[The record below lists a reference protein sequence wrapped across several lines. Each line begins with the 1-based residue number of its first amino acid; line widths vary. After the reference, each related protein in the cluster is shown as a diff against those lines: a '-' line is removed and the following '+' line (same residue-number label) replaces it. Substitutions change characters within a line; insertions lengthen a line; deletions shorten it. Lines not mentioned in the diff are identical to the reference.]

1 MSFVHLHLH
10 SEYSLLDGAIRIKS
24 LPKSIK
30 DMGMDA
36 CAITDHGSMFGII
49 DFYNA
54 CLKEKIK
61 PILGCEVYVASRGRD
76 DKEVSYD
83 KDQYHLILLA
93 KDNIGFQNLMK
104 LVSIGYTEGFYYK
117 PRVDHMVL
125 EKYSEGLIALSAC
138 LSGEISQAVLA
149 HDPQK
154 AKETALFY
162 DRIFGRG
169 NFYLEL
175 QQNGIP
181 EQNIVNAALVNLS
194 NQTGIPM
201 VATND
206 CHYLK
211 SADAKAHEILLC
223 MQTGK
228 RMSDP
233 DRMKMQSEEFF
244 VKSPEEM
251 TSSFQSI
258 PSAIENSRKIA
269 DMCNVTLEF
278 GKIHLP
284 EFEIPVEYA
293 SHEDYLKELS
303 FGGLTARLDVS
314 MSVTKKEYEDR
325 LNFELDV
332 INRMGFTDYY
342 LIVWDFIDFAKKN
355 DIMVGPGRGSG
366 AGSLAA
372 YCLGITNIDPLKYD
386 LLFERFLNSER
397 VNMPDFDIDFCY
409 ERRQEVI
416 DYVTKKYGT
425 DRVAQVITFGTLAA
439 RACVRDVARALDMP
453 YSDADKLAKMIPFG
467 PGITLK
473 HSLESSPD
481 LKYEYDN
488 NPAAKDVLDT
498 AILFEGMP
506 RHASTHAAGVIISS
520 CPITDIAPL
529 SKNEDAIVVQYAKGN
544 IELIGLLKFDF
555 LGLRT
560 LTVMRDTVEMVKRNY
575 GVDIDFDKMPMDDKE
590 IFKMICDGNTD
601 AIFQL
606 ESQGMTNF
614 MKELK
619 PENLE
624 DIIAGISLF
633 RPGPMEQ
640 IPKYVAA
647 KRDRRKISYSHPLL
661 EPILNV
667 TYGCIVYQEQ
677 VMRIVRDLAGFS
689 MGQAD
694 NVRRAMSKKKP
705 EELAKYKSLF
715 LNGGLDEKGNTVDG
729 AVRRGVPL
737 HIAESIF
744 EEVMAFAGYA
754 FNKSHAAAY
763 AVIAYITGWLKYHY
777 PVEFMASMLNSFM
790 GNLDQAARYINT
802 CKKMG
807 IEVLPPD
814 INKSSNRFKTE
825 NGKIRFALS
834 AVKNVGDSAIRNL
847 IVERERN
854 GEFQTF
860 LSFLERM
867 SEYDLNKKMIES
879 LIKASAFDGFGV
891 TRASLVQ
898 QTEPL
903 LNQISQLKKSKMEG
917 QLSLFEIG
925 GEDTTFTAESFIS
938 SCLDEYDKS
947 EMLAMEKEVLG
958 LYVTGHP
965 LDEYSD
971 KIAGRTSC
979 DSSSFLP
986 ASAEDPEQIQDNRVY
1001 DGQKV
1006 TMAGMCVNRKNKAT
1020 KNNDL
1025 MCFLTIEDWNG
1036 QFDCIVFAKILKQFT
1051 SILKEGN
1058 VFMIRGR
1065 ISIRDEDAPSLI
1077 AEEFSILDKTEG
1089 NMSAFPILETVR
1101 KAPDLSL
1108 PVEYASAQSLYLTEP
1123 QDDFDDSSASLS
1135 DEKIINNG
1143 NNINNIV
1150 KNEKTDTI
1158 EQKTLVIHLQC
1169 DEKSEKHRQLLAML
1183 EFFHG
1188 EMPVKIIFDKTGTA
1202 RILPKEFSVSFCND
1216 TIAELMKRYGK
1227 KAIHLE

>member
-10 SEYSLLDGAIRIKS
+10 SEYSLLDGAIRIKG
-24 LPKSIK
+24 LPGSIK
-30 DMGMDA
+30 KMGMDA

-54 CLKEKIK
+54 CLKENIK
-61 PILGCEVYVASRGRD
+61 PILGCEVYVAQRGREN
-76 DKEVSYD
+76 KEVSFD
-83 KDQYHLILLA
+83 KDQNHLILLA
-93 KDNIGFQNLMK
+93 KDNTGFRNLMK

-117 PRVDHMVL
+117 PRVDHPAL
-125 EKYSEGLIALSAC
+125 EKYSEGLIAMSAC
-138 LSGEISQAVLA
+138 LSGEIPQAVLS
-149 HDPQK
+149 HDTQK
-154 AKETALFY
+154 AKEIAIYY
-162 DRIFGRG
+162 DRVFGRG

-175 QQNGIP
+175 QQNGIR
-181 EQNIVNAALVNLS
+181 EQNLVNTALVNLS
-194 NQTGIPM
+194 NQTGIPL

-233 DRMKMQSEEFF
+233 DRMKMQSEEFY
-244 VKSPEEM
+244 VKTSEEM
-251 TSSFQSI
+251 ISSFQSI
-258 PSAIENSRKIA
+258 PSAIENTRKIA
-269 DMCNVTLEF
+269 DMCNVVLDF

-284 EFEIPVEYA
+284 EFQIPDAYA
-293 SHEDYLKELS
+293 SHEEYLRDLS
-303 FGGLTARLDVS
+303 FKGLAARMDVS
-314 MSVTKKEYEDR
+314 MSVTLKEYEDR
-325 LNFELDV
+325 LDFELDV

-342 LIVWDFIDFAKKN
+342 LIVWDFIDFAKKSS
-355 DIMVGPGRGSG
+355 IMVGPGRGSG

-439 RACVRDVARALDMP
+439 RACVRDVARALDVP

-467 PGITLK
+467 PGVTLK
-473 HSLESSPD
+473 HSLEYSAE
-481 LKYEYDN
+481 LKSEYDN
-488 NPAAKDVLDT
+488 NPAARDVLDT

-560 LTVMRDTVEMVKRNY
+560 LTVMRDTLEMVKANY
-575 GVDIDFDKMPMDDKE
+575 GIDIDFDTMPMDDKE

-601 AIFQL
+601 AVFQL

-647 KRDRRKISYSHPLL
+647 KRDKRKIAYSHPLL

-715 LNGGLDEKGNTVDG
+715 INGGLDEKGNLVDG
-729 AVRRGVPL
+729 AVQRGVPL
-737 HIAESIF
+737 QVAEAIF

-763 AVIAYITGWLKYHY
+763 AVIAYMTGWLKYHY

-807 IEVLPPD
+807 IAVLPPD

-847 IVERERN
+847 IVEREKN
-854 GEFQTF
+854 GEFLTF

-879 LIKASAFDGFGV
+879 LIKASAFDAFGV

-903 LNQISQLKKSKMEG
+903 LNQINQMKRSKMDG

-925 GEDTTFTAESFIS
+925 GKDMTFTTEPFIS
-938 SCLDEYDKS
+938 ACLDEYEKS
-947 EMLAMEKEVLG
+947 DLLAMEKEVLG
-958 LYVTGHP
+958 LYVSGHP
-965 LDEYSD
+965 LDEYND

-986 ASAEDPEQIQDNRVY
+986 ASAEDPERISDNRVY
-1001 DGQKV
+1001 DQQRV

-1020 KNNDL
+1020 KSNDL

-1036 QFDCIVFAKILKQFT
+1036 QFDCIVFAKILRQFS

-1058 VFMIRGR
+1058 VLMIRGR
-1065 ISIRDEDAPSLI
+1065 ISIRDEDVPSLI
-1077 AEEFSILDKTEG
+1077 AEDFALLEQSMET
-1089 NMSAFPILETVR
+1089 MAAFPVLQTVK
-1101 KAPDLSL
+1101 KAPDFTDRT
-1108 PVEYASAQSLYLTEP
+1108 ESLYVTEP
-1123 QDDFDDSSASLS
+1123 EVESEYND
-1135 DEKIINNG
+1135 
-1143 NNINNIV
+1143 NIV
-1150 KNEKTDTI
+1150 KNEKTGTI
-1158 EQKTLVIHLQC
+1158 DRKTLVIHLQC
-1169 DEKSEKHRQLLAML
+1169 EEDSDIYRRLLAML

-1188 EMPVKIIFDKTGTA
+1188 EIPVKIIFDKTETT
-1202 RILPKEFSVSFCND
+1202 RILHDKYKVSFSND
-1216 TIAELMKRYGK
+1216 TIAELMKRFGK
-1227 KAIHLE
+1227 NSITLE